1 MSADQQIEK
10 IKLVLSEWNPIVRS
24 SKKVSDLDNYG
35 IEANDI
41 YFNLDLE
48 LDFPT
53 KNHNLKKVQEMTKEV
68 LNGAFNLRLTDED
81 CLDAAIKINEILKEK

>member
-53 KNHNLKKVQEMTKEV
+53 KNHNLKKSSRNDKGSVKWC
-68 LNGAFNLRLTDED
+68 F
-81 CLDAAIKINEILKEK
+81 